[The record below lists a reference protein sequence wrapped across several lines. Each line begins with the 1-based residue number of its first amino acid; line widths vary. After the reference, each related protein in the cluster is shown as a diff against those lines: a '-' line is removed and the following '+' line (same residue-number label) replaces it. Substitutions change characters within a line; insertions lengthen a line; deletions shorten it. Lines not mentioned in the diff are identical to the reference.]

1 MGTDLRERVA
11 QRAAGQAQP
20 GAEVEPAK
28 PKTVVD
34 LVRDMEAQFAMA
46 MPKGAEAAQLVR
58 DVITMISQ
66 NPKLRE
72 CVPATVLGGAM
83 TMAQLGLRPGVLGH
97 GWMIPFWDKNH
108 DNGVGENGRPLP
120 RGAMKAQLVIGYKGY
135 LELISRS
142 GRVSGVGAHAVH
154 ERDEFVLGYVDGRRE
169 FTHRVDWWSDR
180 GKLLG
185 WYAAGQEQG
194 ADAVT
199 VTDPM
204 SVAQMEEHRDKFAMA
219 KKNGQVI
226 GPWADHFDSM
236 AKKTML
242 LRLASL
248 LPKET
253 DLARAI
259 EADGKVR
266 VDYTPP
272 GIDRHERVIEG
283 EVESDSF
290 EHDGGTEGGEP
301 DAPPPDDAPKALAR
315 QMNRIHGL
323 LAKRGITSDDAVRS
337 AIVDITGRDIASR
350 TELLRDE
357 ADQVIAHLEKLAASE
372 AQS

>member
-11 QRAAGQAQP
+11 QRASNQPQP
-20 GAEVEPAK
+20 GAEIEPAK

-34 LVRDMEAQFAMA
+34 LVRDMEAQFALA

-108 DNGVGENGRPLP
+108 DNGQGKPK
-120 RGAMKAQLVIGYKGY
+120 GAHKAQLVIGYKGY

-219 KKNGQVI
+219 KTRDGRII
-226 GPWADHFDSM
+226 GPWADHFEAM
-236 AKKTML
+236 AQKTML
-242 LRLASL
+242 LRLAGL

-290 EHDGGTEGGEP
+290 EADGGADTEEN
-301 DAPPPDDAPKALAR
+301 APAPAGPKATQP
-315 QMNRIHGL
+315 QMNKIHAL
-323 LAKRGITSDDAVRS
+323 LGKRGITSDDAVRS
-337 AIVDITGRDIASR
+337 AIIDITGRDIASR

-357 ADQVIAHLEKLAASE
+357 ADQVITHLEKLAAAE

>member
-1 MGTDLRERVA
+1 MANALRERVA
-11 QRAAGQAQP
+11 QKAAGDQP
-20 GAEVEPAK
+20 GTDIEPAR
-28 PKTVVD
+28 PKTVTD
-34 LVRDMEAQFAMA
+34 LVREMEPQFRLA

-58 DVITMISQ
+58 DVLTMISQ
-66 NPKLRE
+66 TPKLRE

-97 GWMIPFWDKNH
+97 GWLLPFWDRKH
-108 DNGVGENGRPLP
+108 DNGPGKPK
-120 RGAMKAQLVIGYKGY
+120 GAMKAQLVIGYKGY

-154 ERDEFVLGYVDGRRE
+154 ENDEFVLGYLDGRRV
-169 FTHRVDWWSDR
+169 FTHTVDWWSDR
-180 GKLLG
+180 GQLLG
-185 WYAAGQEQG
+185 WYAAAQEQG
-194 ADAVT
+194 AESVT

-204 SVAQMEEHRDKFAMA
+204 SVKQMEEHRDKFAMA
-219 KKNGQVI
+219 KMPDGTIV
-226 GPWADHFDSM
+226 GPWRDHFDSM

-266 VDYTPP
+266 LDYTPP

-290 EHDGGTEGGEP
+290 EAEDGAVETEDATP
-301 DAPPPDDAPKALAR
+301 DEPPPVDAPKANQR
-315 QMNRIHGL
+315 QMNKIHAL
-323 LAKRGITSDDAVRS
+323 LGKRGITSDDAVRS

-357 ADQVIAHLEKLAASE
+357 ADQVISHLEELAKTE
-372 AQS
+372 GGNQ